1 METYPL
7 TIRPRCDTENEW
19 IKYNPVLKYRE
30 FVVSVDK
37 NVARYKIGD
46 GISKYDKLQFV
57 SLEMADG
64 EPLYDFVNSWIAE
77 DDDEIE
83 FNVVGTCSVN
93 NYNNVLTPQFVINDV
108 QTIQNYSI
116 N

>member
-19 IKYNPVLKYRE
+19 IKCNPILKYRE

-37 NVARYKIGD
+37 NGARYKIGD

-57 SLEMADG
+57 SLEMAITNG
-64 EPLYDFVNSWIAE
+64 IIYCTGGQYSHVK
-77 DDDEIE
+77 IE
-83 FNVVGTCSVN
+83 LINPRKTEEAN
-93 NYNNVLTPQFVINDV
+93 NDL
-108 QTIQNYSI
+108 
-116 N
+116 

>member
-1 METYPL
+1 METCPL
-7 TIRPRCDTENEW
+7 TI
-19 IKYNPVLKYRE
+19 
-30 FVVSVDK
+30 DK
-37 NVARYKIGD
+37 NGARYKIGD
-46 GISKYDKLQFV
+46 GTSKYDKLQFV
-57 SLEMADG
+57 PLEMAEGD
-64 EPLYDFVNSWIAE
+64 PLYDFVNSWIAE

-93 NYNNVLTPQFVINDV
+93 NYNNVRTPQFVMNDV